1 MSSSPSSVGRFV
13 WYELMTS
20 DVEAAKAFYTKVV
33 GWRAEDAAVTGMTYT
48 LFKVGDVHAAGLMAL
63 TEDARSRGVP
73 PCWTGYVAVDDV
85 DASSG
90 QFKKHGGAVHVPP
103 CDIPDVGRFAIVAD
117 PQGAVLALFKGTT
130 PQQAPAFGTPG
141 HVGWHELMAADW
153 EKAFAFY
160 ATMFGWQKAD
170 AIDIGPMGKYQLF
183 TAGEHPIGGM
193 FNKPAKMP
201 APFWLYYFSIDA
213 IDAGVERVKS
223 GGGTIINGPMEV
235 PGDLW
240 IVQCTDPQGAMF
252 ALVAPKT

>member
-1 MSSSPSSVGRFV
+1 MSSSSSSVGRFV

-33 GWRAEDAAVTGMTYT
+33 GWQAEDTAATGMTYT
-48 LFKVGDVHAAGLMAL
+48 LFKVGEVHAAGLMAL
-63 TEDARSRGVP
+63 TEDARNRGVP

-85 DASSG
+85 DASSD

-103 CDIPDVGRFAIVAD
+103 CDIPNTGRFAIVAD
-117 PQGAVLALFKGTT
+117 PQGAVLALFKGAT
-130 PQQAPAFGTPG
+130 PQQAPAFGAPG
-141 HVGWHELMAADW
+141 HAGWHELMAADW

-160 ATMFGWQKAD
+160 ATLFGWQRAD

-183 TAGEHPIGGM
+183 TAGEQPIGGM

-201 APFWLYYFSIDA
+201 IPFWLYYFSIDA
-213 IDAGVERVKS
+213 IDAGTERVKS
-223 GGGTIINGPMEV
+223 GGGKIINGPMEV
-235 PGDLW
+235 PGDMW

-252 ALVAPKT
+252 ALVAPKK